1 MLPTIRRRTTTP
13 TLWDNSDFDRL
24 FDWAL
29 GSAPSLSGWT
39 PAVDVRETGDE
50 YLVIAELPGMSPDN
64 VEVTVENG
72 VLSISGEKKEEFE
85 EGDKRSDRHVYERRY
100 GRFQRNFSLPRSVDA
115 DGVKAEFEN
124 GLLRVTLPKAAVAKP
139 RKIKIGK

>member
-13 TLWDNSDFDRL
+13 TVWDNNDFDRL
-24 FDWAL
+24 FNWAL

-39 PAVDVRETGDE
+39 PAMDVRETSEE
-50 YLVIAELPGMSPDN
+50 YQVIAELPGLTSDD

-72 VLSISGEKKEEFE
+72 VLSISGEKKEEVE
-85 EGDKRSDRHVYERRY
+85 EGAGTDRHLYERRY

-115 DGVKAEFEN
+115 ENVKANFEN
-124 GLLRVTLPKAAVAKP
+124 GLLRVSLPKAAVAKP